1 MIRKARVLL
10 IETGKM
16 LPFIICSIVALSYV
30 ENLRSLIMTDYVL
43 FDDSLVLNK
52 SISWWIGQYFEYNII
67 IVVIL
72 LIISVAVETCRW
84 NKLACLYL
92 AFNLIEKSY
101 FDFERDI
108 ETIYCICIIN
118 IIASTYL
125 TYKGIKIITKQ

>member
-10 IETGKM
+10 IEIGKM

-30 ENLRSLIMTDYVL
+30 DNLRSSIMTDYVL
-43 FDDSLVLNK
+43 FDDSIVLNK
-52 SISWWIGQYFEYNII
+52 SISWWIGQYFEYNITT
-67 IVVIL
+67 VVIL
-72 LIISVAVETCRW
+72 LIISVAIETCRW

-92 AFNLIEKSY
+92 GINLIEKSY
-101 FDFERDI
+101 FDFELDI

-125 TYKGIKIITKQ
+125 TYKGIKIITK

>member
-10 IETGKM
+10 IEIGKM

-43 FDDSLVLNK
+43 FDDSIVLNK
-52 SISWWIGQYFEYNII
+52 SISWWIGQYFEYNITT
-67 IVVIL
+67 VVIL
-72 LIISVAVETCRW
+72 LIISVAIETCRW

-92 AFNLIEKSY
+92 GIGLAEKSY
-101 FDFERDI
+101 FDFELDI

>member
-43 FDDSLVLNK
+43 FDDSIVLNK
-52 SISWWIGQYFEYNII
+52 SISWWIGQYFEYNITT
-67 IVVIL
+67 VVIL
-72 LIISVAVETCRW
+72 LIISVAIETCRW

-92 AFNLIEKSY
+92 GINLIEKIL
-101 FDFERDI
+101 FR
-108 ETIYCICIIN
+108 
-118 IIASTYL
+118 L
-125 TYKGIKIITKQ
+125 

>member
-125 TYKGIKIITKQ
+125 TYKGIKIITSK

>member
-10 IETGKM
+10 IEIGKM

-43 FDDSLVLNK
+43 FDDSIVLNK
-52 SISWWIGQYFEYNII
+52 SISWWIGQYFEYNITT
-67 IVVIL
+67 VVIL
-72 LIISVAVETCRW
+72 LIISVAIETCRW

-92 AFNLIEKSY
+92 GIGLTEKSY
-101 FDFERDI
+101 FDFELDI

-125 TYKGIKIITKQ
+125 TYKGIKIITK